1 MSNKDQNKNNEIK
14 EFKKFNKDFKQK
26 VPPKPQM
33 LLIANQLLNSE
44 TNKYS
49 HYEMEAKFG
58 TKGFRRITKIDY
70 DNVVKKLK
78 SSGFTNYNGD
88 MYSLKIQPETLD
100 PRTGQFRSSYDFDK
114 FRVEIQSM
122 TNIQE
127 YCNTNDLKRLV
138 DTRNCVEIIKKND
151 VYVDDEAIKSAEF
164 DDFNFRITYK
174 KEDIVSKTGKVGNE
188 IISNWNKSKK
198 QFRYLNRVTFRSPT
212 SPIIVDL
219 SVVRS
224 STLVNKQ
231 LIKTYN
237 IDESNVFNN
246 PEIYEIEVE
255 VDTQE
260 AKLAYSGRPEAL
272 VKDIESVIKIVLSGL
287 QKTNYPISYKEQ
299 DTIISEYLK
308 VVYGEEDKQNGKNE
322 LRTRAYQEHFRII
335 L

>member
-188 IISNWNKSKK
+188 IISNWNKCKK

-272 VKDIESVIKIVLSGL
+272 VKDIESVIKIV
-287 QKTNYPISYKEQ
+287 Y
-299 DTIISEYLK
+299 
-308 VVYGEEDKQNGKNE
+308 
-322 LRTRAYQEHFRII
+322 
-335 L
+335 